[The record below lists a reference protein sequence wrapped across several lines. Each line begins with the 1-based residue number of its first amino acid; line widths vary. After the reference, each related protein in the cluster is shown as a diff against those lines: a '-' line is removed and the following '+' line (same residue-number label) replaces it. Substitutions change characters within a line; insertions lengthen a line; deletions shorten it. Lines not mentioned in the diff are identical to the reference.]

1 MPTAT
6 LNPRQRIERLL
17 EGKAADRVPFCPAVY
32 DHKAGLIG
40 VTPSEMCRD
49 ADLFERAIVRE
60 VEVYDPDMLVVGCDV
75 YNVEAE
81 AAGCEV
87 TYPESNDVPAVSR
100 RILRP
105 GGDLGG
111 LRLPNPLADGRLPLH
126 LEVGRRAQERFGRE
140 RIVRGPLTAPFSLA
154 AQLVGQEEL
163 LLATIDQPA
172 WVVSLLRITAE
183 ICKSYGRAFAERGL
197 GVILFDS
204 SASPPMTSPDLYRRL
219 VLPPTAEVVRYFR
232 KDLGIPL
239 VPYIMGGDTGR
250 LLEEILETGT
260 NNVLCDF
267 RADLGFFVERLKNE
281 PVLLRANIDP
291 AFLAAAPVETIEARV
306 REVLAVGRRHP
317 RFLMGTGILPYDI
330 APERVLAVKNT
341 LAQTEAD

>member
-1 MPTAT
+1 M
-6 LNPRQRIERLL
+6 PRQRIERLL

-32 DHKAGLIG
+32 DHKAALIG

-49 ADLFERAIVRE
+49 ADLFELAMVRE

-87 TYPESNDVPAVSR
+87 VYPESNEIPAVR
-100 RILRP
+100 RRFMRP
-105 GGDLGG
+105 GGDLAA
-111 LRLPNPLADGRLPLH
+111 LRRPNPLRDGRLPLH
-126 LEVGRRAQERFGRE
+126 VEVGRRVHERFGRE
-140 RIVRGPLTAPFSLA
+140 RVVRGALTAPFSLA

-163 LLATIDQPA
+163 LLATIDQPS
-172 WVVSLLRITAE
+172 WVARLLRITAE
-183 ICKSYGRAFAERGL
+183 ICKSYGRTFAEHGL

-204 SASPPMTSPDLYRRL
+204 GASPPMTSPDLYRRL
-219 VLPPTAEVVRYFR
+219 VLQPTADVVGYFR
-232 KDLGIPL
+232 RDLGVAL
-239 VPYIMGGDTGR
+239 VPYIMGGDTGI

-267 RADLGFFVERLKNE
+267 RADLRFFVERLRNE

-291 AFLAAAPVETIEARV
+291 GFLASARVETIAAKV

-341 LAQTEAD
+341 LAELENG